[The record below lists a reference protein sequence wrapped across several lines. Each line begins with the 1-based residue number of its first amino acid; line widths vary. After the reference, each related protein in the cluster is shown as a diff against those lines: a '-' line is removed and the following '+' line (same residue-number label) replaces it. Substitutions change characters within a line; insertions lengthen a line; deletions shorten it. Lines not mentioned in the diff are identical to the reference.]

1 MTGALGAALV
11 AELVRTEGA
20 RLVAVLARETRDV
33 ELTEDCLQE
42 AYAEA
47 LVRWPRDGAPE
58 HPGAWVLTVARRR
71 ALDHVRRSGRRDAL
85 AALVAAEAETLEPA
99 SPSSP
104 SERDERLALL
114 AALCHPELP
123 PRDRVALALRSLCG
137 LRVEEVAR
145 ALVVP
150 PSEMRQR
157 LAAASRRLR
166 DMPEVFQP
174 LASDAWPSRR
184 ASILATLYL
193 VFNEGYAP
201 TDAAEVRPGLC
212 REAIRLAT
220 EVAELLPDDSEASG
234 LLCLMRLHHA
244 RRDARWHPDGR
255 PVRLAEQDRH
265 RWHRDEIDGALEML
279 QAVLARR
286 QPGPY
291 QIQAAIAGLHA
302 HAARVEDTDWSQ
314 IAGLYGLLLQTQP
327 TPVVELNAAI
337 AFGMSAGFDE
347 GLSWLDDLAQRS
359 KTLRRHHLLHAARA
373 DFLTRLGRP
382 RDARDALEVAIAM
395 APSDGDRRE
404 LTLRRDALGGRAR
417 RRRRPLGAGP
427 SSPPPLSD
435 AAWDRIAHV
444 FPPAVTRGRPPRP
457 TRELFDAVLWVL
469 VTGRPWRELPAH
481 FGPWQ
486 TAYHRFRAWE
496 LDGTLARVLRRLA
509 ARSSTGRRARIAWH
523 VAGPRPDDP
532 EPTTGLR
539 DSERKQ

>member
-404 LTLRRDALGGRAR
+404 LTLRAGCPRRPRPSTAAAPGRRPVVPSAAQRRRLGPHRPRVPAGGDARAPSAADPRALRRRPVGPRDGPPVARAPRPLRPVADGLPPLPRLGARRDPGPRPATPRGPQQHRPPGAHCVAR
-417 RRRRPLGAGP
+417 RR
-427 SSPPPLSD
+427 S
-435 AAWDRIAHV
+435 
-444 FPPAVTRGRPPRP
+444 P
-457 TRELFDAVLWVL
+457 TR
-469 VTGRPWRELPAH
+469 
-481 FGPWQ
+481 
-486 TAYHRFRAWE
+486 
-496 LDGTLARVLRRLA
+496 
-509 ARSSTGRRARIAWH
+509 
-523 VAGPRPDDP
+523 
-532 EPTTGLR
+532 
-539 DSERKQ
+539 